1 MGAAFPSVS
10 VPGEA
15 RGRVLFSKCEY
26 REEEVERFPM
36 GLGAAVGL
44 GAGVRG
50 GEASCGCRVWF
61 VEEFEDGGCR
71 NAPVLCLVP
80 VLCAECGEGARGA
93 GSSGWAVLCCAV
105 CALLAFAVAMSGQ
118 LHSAHAQSP
127 SGVPG
132 CCRTPRG
139 AVPMAQR
146 GAHGSQPPAP
156 IQPWPDG
163 CSCGTGT
170 V

>member
-93 GSSGWAVLCCAV
+93 GSSGWAVLCV
-105 CALLAFAVAMSGQ
+105 PFLP
-118 LHSAHAQSP
+118 SP
-127 SGVPG
+127 W
-132 CCRTPRG
+132 
-139 AVPMAQR
+139 Q
-146 GAHGSQPPAP
+146 
-156 IQPWPDG
+156 
-163 CSCGTGT
+163 
-170 V
+170 